1 MGTATPTRPGTPI
14 GTPIEGPIDGI
25 PNLPVHTILD
35 DIADAVEDY
44 LSTYVDVSFVEVSPD
59 SGTSINTNEEVD
71 FKLQIFNRGP
81 LTMKDV
87 TLRIVGKS
95 GATVKGAGAAE
106 VFRSEAFARVIP
118 TVGGH
123 DNKTTEN
130 LHLKAPAGTKPAGT
144 DLVEAYVDEWDAL
157 WTYTLNK
164 SSGASV
170 EALGVY
176 EAQVHPQ

>member
-1 MGTATPTRPGTPI
+1 MGTATPTIVGS
-14 GTPIEGPIDGI
+14 PIENPIDGPIDGI

-44 LSTYVDVSFVEVSPD
+44 LSTYVTVSFVDVSPD
-59 SGTSINTNEEVD
+59 AGTSINTNEEVD

-87 TLRIVGKS
+87 KLRIISKS
-95 GATVKGAGAAE
+95 GAKVKGAGAAD
-106 VFRSEAFARVIP
+106 VFDGEAFANTIA

-123 DNKTTEN
+123 ENKTTET
-130 LHLKAPAGTKPAGT
+130 LHLKAPASTKPAGT

-164 SSGASV
+164 SSGASD